1 MDGKKKDDESEKTVE
16 SESEPAAEAEEK
28 RDEAL
33 EDKVVD
39 GDVVVE
45 TDEAPPRRPSSARLI
60 RRRMRGLVTRACR
73 DKGSKALW
81 RTTQMMWF

>member
-45 TDEAPPRRPSSARLI
+45 TDEAPA
-60 RRRMRGLVTRACR
+60 
-73 DKGSKALW
+73 KKAE
-81 RTTQMMWF
+81 